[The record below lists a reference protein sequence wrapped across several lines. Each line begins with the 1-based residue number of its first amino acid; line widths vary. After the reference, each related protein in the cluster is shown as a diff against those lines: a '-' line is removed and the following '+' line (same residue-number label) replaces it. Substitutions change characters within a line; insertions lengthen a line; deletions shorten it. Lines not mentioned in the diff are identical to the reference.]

1 MGLNGRRE
9 RFCIEY
15 LKDWNASAAAIRA
28 GYSPDASRQI
38 GSRLL
43 TNDDIKEEIG
53 RIRDEALG
61 TEKEHLKYYVLQNL
75 KKLAGSNITDVVT
88 IEDGVVKTKDTEELE
103 PEVKESIESISETV
117 TQAGGT
123 LSVKMHSKVRALE
136 LLGRYAGMF
145 DDKLELSGKI
155 STQSEKLTP
164 EQEEIVKIATAE
176 INPAAIKPLYKA
188 RMMCCFFPKR
198 IKNTPMI
205 EAKIE
210 TAPKNNGNN
219 IAT

>member
-43 TNDDIKEEIG
+43 TNDDIKAEIG

-75 KKLAGSNITDVVT
+75 KKLACSNITDVVT
-88 IEDGVVKTKDTEELE
+88 IEDGVVKTKDTDELE

-145 DDKLELSGKI
+145 DDKLELSGKVDANVHR
-155 STQSEKLTP
+155 TNEDRMAEFQELKKAAQS
-164 EQEEIVKIATAE
+164 
-176 INPAAIKPLYKA
+176 
-188 RMMCCFFPKR
+188 
-198 IKNTPMI
+198 
-205 EAKIE
+205 KIE
-210 TAPKNNGNN
+210 GNN
-219 IAT
+219 VDSSAK